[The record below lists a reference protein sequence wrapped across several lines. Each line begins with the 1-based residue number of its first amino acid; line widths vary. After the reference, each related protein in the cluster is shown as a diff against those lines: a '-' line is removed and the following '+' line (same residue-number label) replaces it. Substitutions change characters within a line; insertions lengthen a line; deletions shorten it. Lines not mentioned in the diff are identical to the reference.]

1 MLFWFIRVVF
11 HQEFDSNWK
20 KYSRT
25 CTKKK
30 NQVKVGNKLKVN
42 DQSNHVHSNWLIF
55 FFLISD
61 FHTKFLMNVAQMHK
75 RLSRPPW
82 EVQSSINFH
91 IVILFLCMLIENGR
105 LSYLKS
111 WSLWRTRNFPLEI
124 KYPNCSLKVTLLKTI
139 KSRSKLFIFR

>member
-1 MLFWFIRVVF
+1 MFVTYLHLQVELIVKKSCINIVSIVYKWISIRDVILVYPSCVPSRIRF
-11 HQEFDSNWK
+11 KLK
-20 KYSRT
+20 KILADLY
-25 CTKKK
+25 KEK

-111 WSLWRTRNFPLEI
+111 
-124 KYPNCSLKVTLLKTI
+124 
-139 KSRSKLFIFR
+139 